1 MQVTAE
7 VVRAEPA
14 WDGLTA
20 AQEAARTLTTTSVSR
35 TAMDLGLSSIVVD
48 APASPALPSSN
59 PDPRPVAVVI
69 QYLRN

>member
-14 WDGLTA
+14 WEGLEA
-20 AQEAARTLTTTSVSR
+20 AQAAARTLA
-35 TAMDLGLSSIVVD
+35 TAPAYHVIELGLSSIVVD
-48 APASPALPSSN
+48 APTTSI
-59 PDPRPVAVVI
+59 DPRPVSLVI